1 MQPSWPTRN
10 WYLFGLTL
18 VPARDQHGRPS
29 PLRRRCRP
37 SADIGFPAF
46 CPRAIPRPFTA
57 RAGHCVVSFLGS
69 RSASPLGGP
78 PFTGFETPLDLS
90 ERRTPFIAII
100 MSTNSPY
107 SHYIVRPTVGA
118 GMERGWT
125 NEMRMA
131 DRPSAKPPGSA
142 QRTAVRRQPPE
153 ETGVST

>member
-46 CPRAIPRPFTA
+46 CPRAIPRPITA

-90 ERRTPFIAII
+90 ERRSSLHCDNYVYKFAIF
-100 MSTNSPY
+100 TLYSPANGGG
-107 SHYIVRPTVGA
+107 RNGA
-118 GMERGWT
+118 RLDERD
-125 NEMRMA
+125 A
-131 DRPSAKPPGSA
+131 DG
-142 QRTAVRRQPPE
+142 
-153 ETGVST
+153 